1 MPQCRGAAAQPRK
14 AKPEYERGSML
25 ATYAGVRTRQSRRT
39 VTRLG
44 GALVKSAGQSRLKDL
59 SSGRR
64 PLLSIRAYFL
74 LIPQLMLRVAD
85 ATGDEAIMSDNPVLS
100 DVTDPRQP
108 RRIWAL
114 EG

>member
-1 MPQCRGAAAQPRK
+1 
-14 AKPEYERGSML
+14 
-25 ATYAGVRTRQSRRT
+25 
-39 VTRLG
+39 
-44 GALVKSAGQSRLKDL
+44 
-59 SSGRR
+59 
-64 PLLSIRAYFL
+64 
-74 LIPQLMLRVAD
+74 LMLRVAD